1 MYPQKLLVTVISLFC
16 LTLAPNISADT
27 LIYNNAT
34 PNNSFAPG
42 SYYEIFDYGTTAG
55 GFVSKFTFGYSSA
68 STTSV
73 IVQFYQYIDINNFD
87 VGYPLKQ
94 ITINNLPATGGVS
107 RYHEYVLPEADRFT
121 LPNGYFGYSIT
132 CTSSTTKLVLASGG
146 AGNENE
152 LWEYYE
158 DWIYGWG
165 WYPFWFNGTPW
176 AGLYMKVYTGPSI
189 DAITCDI
196 SGCKFDDRDGDGFQ
210 DAGEPTMSGWEL
222 YLDTNSDGICQPS
235 EPNTVTD
242 PNGYYLFENMPSPAT
257 YRVREINKDG
267 WTQTWPGS
275 AWNYQYTLSTEPNT
289 LYLEYNFGNTTAS
302 TKYGGGQGT
311 STAPYLIYTAEHMNQ
326 IGLNK
331 SDWSKHFKL
340 MADIDMSAY
349 TGTQYNI
356 IGNASTKFTGTFD
369 GNGHVIRNLTYS
381 TYTVVMYIGL
391 FGYTQNATIINL
403 GIENVFLYT
412 GGSYAGG
419 LTAWQEAG
427 TITDCYSTGM
437 VVASS
442 TSTYVGGLV
451 GRSSGTITRCSSE
464 GTISATSTV
473 AAAYAGG
480 LVGFLTS
487 NTLSS
492 ACSTAS
498 VTASS
503 ASNAYAGGLAGL
515 QTASTITSCFSTGPV
530 HASSP
535 TAYAGGQVGF
545 QGAGT
550 TLQKCYSTGLVTAA
564 AATAY
569 QGGLLGSKSGDV
581 TNSFWDTQTSG
592 QSTSAGGTGKTTAQM
607 QTQATFAN
615 AGWDFTNTWRMCD
628 GTNYPRLQWEPLL
641 AGDFICPDGV
651 STEDLSYYAGQWL
664 KNCSPANAYC
674 GGADMDQ
681 SGQVNLA
688 DFSIFAGYW
697 LEEI

>member
-1 MYPQKLLVTVISLFC
+1 MRSQKKLIAIISLFC
-16 LTLAPNISADT
+16 GIVLQGVSADT
-27 LIYNNAT
+27 LIYNNST
-34 PNNSFAPG
+34 LTGYDFTPG
-42 SYYEIFDYGTTAG
+42 SYYEIFDYGSSPG
-55 GFVSKFTFGYSSA
+55 GYVSKFTFGYYSA
-68 STTSV
+68 LTTSLTV
-73 IVQFYQYIDINNFD
+73 RFYQYIDINYFD
-87 VGYPLKQ
+87 TGYPLKQ
-94 ITINNLPATGGVS
+94 ITISNLPATGGS
-107 RYHEYVLPEADRFT
+107 YRYHEYILPEADRFT

-132 CTSSTTKLVLASGG
+132 CTRSDTKLVLAKGG

-158 DWIYGWG
+158 DWLYGWG

-176 AGLYMKVYTGPSI
+176 AGLYMKIYSGPTI

-196 SGCKFDDRDGDGFQ
+196 TGYKFDDRNADGIR
-210 DAGEPTMSGWEL
+210 DAGEPLMSGWEL
-222 YLDTNSDGICQPS
+222 YLDTNGDGAYQPS

-267 WTQTWPGS
+267 WTQTLPGS
-275 AWNYQYTLSTEPNT
+275 ASSYQYTITTEPNT
-289 LYLEYNFGNTTAS
+289 LYSGYNFGNTTAS
-302 TKYGGGQGT
+302 AKYGGGQGI

-451 GRSSGTITRCSSE
+451 GRSSGTITRCSSK
-464 GTISATSTV
+464 GTVSSASTV

-480 LVGFLTS
+480 LAGFLTS

-492 ACSTAS
+492 SCSTAA

-515 QTASTITSCFSTGPV
+515 QTSSTITSCFSTGPV
-530 HASSP
+530 NASSS
-535 TAYAGGQVGF
+535 TAYAGGLLGF
-545 QGAGT
+545 QGTGT
-550 TLQKCYSTGLVTAA
+550 SLQKCYSTGPVTAT
-564 AATAY
+564 ATTIY
-569 QGGLLGSKSGDV
+569 QGGLLGSKSGVV
-581 TNSFWDTQTSG
+581 TNCFWDTQTSG
-592 QSTSAGGTGKTTAQM
+592 QPTSAGGTGKTTDLM
-607 QTQATFAN
+607 RTQATFAN
-615 AGWDFTNTWRMCD
+615 AGWDFVNIWRICN
-628 GTNYPRLQWEPLL
+628 GTNYPRLQWQPLPT
-641 AGDFICPDGV
+641 GDFVCPEGIELADV
-651 STEDLSYYAGQWL
+651 LFMAESWL
-664 KNCSPANAYC
+664 MTGTLQADIAPATP
-674 GGADMDQ
+674 D
-681 SGQVNLA
+681 GQVNFQ
-688 DFSIFAGYW
+688 DFNMISGNW
-697 LEEI
+697 LEGTD